1 MLSFCS
7 VDSETCDFDKLVVSD
22 ESDSDTQC
30 GGGAD
35 QLPPLIE
42 KKGREV
48 KFSFT
53 TDSSTTSTGFQLEY
67 NITRLEEGEIPIFKR
82 VLLERFVCDLSCV
95 ARACMAKHTSST
107 LAGRLLRA

>member
-35 QLPPLIE
+35 RLPPSIE

-67 NITRLEEGEIPIFKR
+67 NITRLEEGEIP
-82 VLLERFVCDLSCV
+82 ERFVCDLSCV

-107 LAGRLLRA
+107 LVGRLLRA